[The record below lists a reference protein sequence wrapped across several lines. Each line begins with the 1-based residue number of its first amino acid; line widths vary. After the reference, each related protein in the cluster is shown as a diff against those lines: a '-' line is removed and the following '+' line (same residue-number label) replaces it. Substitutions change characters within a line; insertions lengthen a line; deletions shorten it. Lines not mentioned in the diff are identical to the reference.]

1 MAGPLVGYVEGFE
14 AQLGQLG
21 YTRSSVPEQLRLM
34 AHLDGWLHARR
45 LDAAALTPVVV
56 AQFMAPR
63 HRAGMRMRTAKALEP
78 LLVYLDS
85 VGVTPVCA
93 VAVLAATP
101 AEVLLERYRRYLLV
115 ERGLAVSTA
124 RARMRIAAAFLAA
137 AAGTDGAGLERL
149 HARQVSAFVV
159 ARCRERGP
167 RGSRELVTALR
178 SLLQFLQ
185 LEGLVGGE
193 LAAAVPSV
201 AGWRLSGIPA
211 ALKAGESQL
220 LLDSCDRET
229 SMGRR
234 DFAILTVLTRL
245 GLRAGE
251 LAALT
256 LDDLDWAAGEIVITN
271 AKRGRRE
278 ALPLPVD
285 VGEAITGYLRHGRP
299 ARALTRC
306 VFVRVPAPSRGLS
319 PGGVAGVVQA
329 AARRA
334 GLGEISPHRLRHT
347 AATDILRAGAPLAE
361 VGQILRHRQ
370 PRTTAIYAKCA
381 ARRSVVSPAQPG
393 GTRRKVLGSNGLPGS
408 ER

>member
-1 MAGPLVGYVEGFE
+1 MAGGWSARARMAGPLVGYVEGFE
-14 AQLGQLG
+14 AELARSG
-21 YTRSSVPEQLRLM
+21 YTPSSVPDQLRLM

-45 LDAAALTPVVV
+45 LDAAALTPLVVE
-56 AQFMAPR
+56 QFMAPR
-63 HRAGMRMRTAKALEP
+63 HRAGIHMRTAKALEP
-78 LLVYLDS
+78 LLVYLGS
-85 VGVTPVCA
+85 VGVTPVSA

-101 AEVLLERYRRYLLV
+101 AEALLERYRRYLLV

-124 RARMRIAAAFLAA
+124 RTRMRIAAAFLAA
-137 AAGTDGAGLERL
+137 TAGADGLGLERL

-178 SLLQFLQ
+178 SLLGFLQ

-201 AGWRLSGIPA
+201 AGWRLSGVPV
-211 ALKAGESQL
+211 ALKAGESLL

-229 SMGRR
+229 IIGRR

-251 LAALT
+251 VAALT
-256 LDDLDWAAGEIVITN
+256 LDDLDWRAGEIVIPN
-271 AKRGRRE
+271 AKRRRRE

-299 ARALTRC
+299 ASALTRC
-306 VFVRVPAPSRGLS
+306 VFVCVPAPSRGLS
-319 PGGVAGVVQA
+319 SGAVAGVAQA
-329 AARRA
+329 AGRRA

-370 PRTTAIYAKCA
+370 ARTTAIYAKVDLQA
-381 ARRSVVSPAQPG
+381 LRLIARPWPG
-393 GTRRKVLGSNGLPGS
+393 GQS
-408 ER
+408 